1 MGGRLPFEVGVYILG
16 INSAYHESSAA
27 LVKDG
32 VLIAA
37 AEEERFNR
45 IKHAKRARP
54 DTPHLLP
61 IEAIEYCLSEAGIR
75 FSDIDY
81 VGYSFNPLRRLEA
94 NIGVDDDVD
103 AGNWGS
109 KEGERLFYSLLVS
122 IPKKLEALY
131 DVDLSGRFHW
141 IDHHLCHAASAFL
154 VSPFER
160 AAVISIDGIGEF
172 DTVWLGKGEG
182 NRLRQIGGHQYPH
195 SLGFL
200 WERVSKF
207 LGFGEY
213 GVWKVMGM
221 HAFGDPGVYARQ
233 FRKFVT
239 YDDRGTFLVDN
250 RITRF
255 RQEESLPFHEI
266 FGPPRREG
274 DPVEQRHMDL
284 AAALQQVTN
293 ETMLSLARHV
303 KKETGADRLCMAG
316 GVALNCVA
324 NGILHREGLFRDI
337 FVQPAAHDAGTALG
351 AAFYVWNVLLGR
363 TERFVMEHAF
373 YGPDFTDARIRNDLE
388 FNGLRY
394 ERVADI
400 AERVA
405 RLVAEG
411 KIVAW
416 FQGRM
421 EFGPRALGNRS
432 ILADPRNAALVGELN
447 AKVKHREYF
456 RPFAPSVLTEK
467 YDAWFEGGGV
477 TTAPFMLHRAAVRPE
492 RRGEVP
498 AVTHVDGSSRPQVVA
513 QATNPLYHRMI
524 GAFERISGVPMV
536 LNTSFNDR
544 EPIICCPEDAIM
556 TCIKSRLDALAIGEY
571 LAEIV

>member
-1 MGGRLPFEVGVYILG
+1 MYILG

-45 IKHAKRARP
+45 IKHAKQARP

-94 NIGVDDDVD
+94 NIGIEENVD
-103 AGNWGS
+103 AGSWGS
-109 KEGERLFYSLLVS
+109 HEGERLFYSLLVS
-122 IPKKLEALY
+122 IPKKLESLY
-131 DVDLSGRFHW
+131 SVDLSGRFHW
-141 IDHHLCHAASAFL
+141 IDHHFCHAASAFL

-160 AAVISIDGIGEF
+160 AAVMSVDGIGEF
-172 DTVWLGKGEG
+172 DTIWLGKGEG
-182 NRLRQIGGHQYPH
+182 NRLRQIASHQYPH

-221 HAFGDPGVYARQ
+221 HAFGDPKVYAEQ
-233 FRKFVT
+233 FRRFIQ
-239 YDDRGTFLVDN
+239 YDDRGTFRIDN
-250 RITRF
+250 RVTRF
-255 RQEESLPFHEI
+255 RLVASPAFEEL
-266 FGPPRREG
+266 FGPPRRDG
-274 DPVEQRHMDL
+274 DPIEQRHMDL
-284 AAALQQVTN
+284 AAALQQVTS
-293 ETMLSLARHV
+293 EALLALARHV
-303 KKETGADRLCMAG
+303 GAETKCEHLCMAG

-324 NGILHREGLFRDI
+324 NGALHREGLFEDI
-337 FVQPAAHDAGTALG
+337 FIQPAAHDAGTAVG
-351 AAFYVWNVLLGR
+351 AAFYIWNVLLGR
-363 TERFVMEHAF
+363 QNRFVMEHAF
-373 YGPDFTDARIRNDLE
+373 YGPDYSDARIRNDLE

-394 ERVADI
+394 EHVTDI
-400 AERVA
+400 TESVA
-405 RLVAEG
+405 RIIAEG

-432 ILADPRNAALVGELN
+432 ILADPRNAKVVDVIN

-456 RPFAPSVLTEK
+456 RPFAPSILAEK
-467 YDAWFEGGGV
+467 YDEWFNGGAV
-477 TTAPFMLHRAAVRPE
+477 MTSPFMLHREMVHPGKRSQ
-492 RRGEVP
+492 VP
-498 AVTHVDGSSRPQVVA
+498 AITHVDGSSRPQTIA
-513 QATNPLYHRMI
+513 QSVNPLYHRMI
-524 GAFERISGVPMV
+524 SAFEKISGVPMV

-556 TCIKSRLDALAIGEY
+556 TCIKTRLDALAIGDY
-571 LAEIV
+571 LVIL